1 MCSLFNITLARIDN
15 IVKLIYILTQ
25 FGIFWKLIYIYL
37 PNRFKYMY
45 YYPYLA
51 DTLKLIY
58 PPNNGKI
65 NRTFTLPYTLCWGII
80 GGPQATRYFTL

>member
-1 MCSLFNITLARIDN
+1 
-15 IVKLIYILTQ
+15 
-25 FGIFWKLIYIYL
+25 
-37 PNRFKYMY
+37 MY